1 VVDVS
6 NPNSPLVTNTL
17 TITDGYHNRMA
28 LTADNHVFIG
38 ARNCSNVNTASEQ
51 RGCLSIY
58 SAANNSVVIG
68 TDLGDVT
75 GIQPVTGRTEVYVV
89 QNGEL
94 RIWDTIKDALIL
106 PQNQID
112 LVGHAVDVK
121 IVD

>member
-1 VVDVS
+1 VIDVS
-6 NPNSPLVTNTL
+6 NSSSPQVTNTA
-17 TITDGYHNRMA
+17 TITDGYHNRIA
-28 LTADNHVFIG
+28 LTANSQVFIG
-38 ARNCSNVNTASEQ
+38 ARNCSNVNTSTEQ

-58 SAANNSVVIG
+58 NATTNSVVIG

-94 RIWDTIKDALIL
+94 RIWDTTKDALIL

-112 LVGHAVDVK
+112 LVGHVVDVK